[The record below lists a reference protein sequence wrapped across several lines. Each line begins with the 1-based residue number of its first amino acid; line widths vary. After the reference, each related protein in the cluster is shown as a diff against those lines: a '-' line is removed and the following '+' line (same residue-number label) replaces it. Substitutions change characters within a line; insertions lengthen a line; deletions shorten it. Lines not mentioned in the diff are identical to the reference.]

1 MGRRKGDKHSPVYK
15 VKIRRI
21 FLFMNFIIHP
31 KYRIAIGVL
40 LLATI
45 FSCNSIGPAGL
56 FKKMSPHETY
66 GNRLKT
72 AGLQQTAMGS
82 AWLQIADQSLG
93 KALHITIPYKETG
106 FFAAEHIQAA
116 TFQFNAKRGEKLYI
130 SLTKNP
136 AQNFTVFIDVWQQKD
151 QQNRLLASA
160 DTTGKPLIV
169 EVKQTGTYLLRL
181 QPELLR
187 SGEYTLTIQS
197 GPALSFPVAESGKP
211 NIGSFY
217 GADRDAGIRKH
228 EGIDIFAKKGTPA
241 LAAANGT
248 AQPGENKLGGKV
260 VFLHPDDADYTLYY
274 AHLDSQLVHNGQ
286 HVSIGDTVGLVGNTG
301 NARSTPSH
309 LHFGIYTNEGAVNPL
324 TFVAPI
330 TKKAEPIL
338 ASLKNLNA
346 TVRTESKNTKLYES
360 PSEKSMLKEA
370 LPEGTA
376 LLVDAA
382 AGNYYKVTLPNGQTG
397 FLNSK
402 TVDAMNKPL
411 RKLTLKTQ
419 QPLYNQ
425 PDTVSPKKLVL
436 TAGKPVNILAGFEN
450 FYLVEDGTE
459 TGWVRK

>member
-1 MGRRKGDKHSPVYK
+1 MDFVVQPQL
-15 VKIRRI
+15 RI
-21 FLFMNFIIHP
+21 SVWM
-31 KYRIAIGVL
+31 L
-40 LLATI
+40 LLSI
-45 FSCNSIGPAGL
+45 LFSCNSIGPMGL

-82 AWLQIADQSLG
+82 SWLQTATESLS
-93 KALHITIPYKETG
+93 KALKISIPYKETG
-106 FFAAEHIQAA
+106 FFAAERVQAA
-116 TFQFNAKRGEKLYI
+116 AFQFEAKRGEKLYI
-130 SLTKNP
+130 SLSKNP
-136 AQNFTVFIDVWQQKD
+136 AQNFNVFTDVWQQSNL
-151 QQNRLLASA
+151 NRVLASA

-197 GPALSFPVAESGKP
+197 GPALAFPVAASGKP

-260 VFLHPDDADYTLYY
+260 VFLRPDDADYTLYY

-286 HVSIGDTVGLVGNTG
+286 HVIIGDTVGLVGNTG

-309 LHFGIYTNEGAVNPL
+309 LHFGIYTSEGAVNPL

-330 TKKAEPIL
+330 TKKPEPVT

-346 TVRTESKNTKLYES
+346 TMRTDNRSSKLYEA
-360 PSEKSMLKEA
+360 PSEKSMVKEA
-370 LPEGTA
+370 LPEGTV
-376 LLVDAA
+376 LHVDAA
-382 AGNYYKVTLPNGQTG
+382 VGNYYKVTLPNGQTG

-402 TVDAMNKPL
+402 TVDAVNKPL
-411 RKLTLKTQ
+411 RKITLKTQ

-425 PDTVSPKKLVL
+425 PDTLSPKKLVL
-436 TAGKPVNILAGFEN
+436 AAGKPVNILAGFEN

>member
-1 MGRRKGDKHSPVYK
+1 M
-15 VKIRRI
+15 I
-21 FLFMNFIIHP
+21 FQP
-31 KYRIAIGVL
+31 KYRSLILML
-40 LLATI
+40 LLSI
-45 FSCNSIGPAGL
+45 LFSCNSIGPAGL

-66 GNRLKT
+66 GTRLKA

-82 AWLQIADQSLG
+82 SWLQTATESLS
-93 KALHITIPYKETG
+93 KALKISIPYKEIG
-106 FFAAEHIQAA
+106 FFAAERVQAA
-116 TFQFNAKRGEKLYI
+116 TFQFEARRGEKLYI
-130 SLTKNP
+130 SLSKNP
-136 AQNFTVFIDVWQQKD
+136 QQNFNVFTDVWQQSNL
-151 QQNRLLASA
+151 NRVLASA

-187 SGEYTLTIQS
+187 SGEYTLKIQS
-197 GPALSFPVAESGKP
+197 GPALSFPVAASGKP

-241 LAAANGT
+241 LAAANGI
-248 AQPGENKLGGKV
+248 AQPGENQLGGKV
-260 VFLHPDDADYTLYY
+260 VFLHPNDADYTLYY

-402 TVDAMNKPL
+402 TVDAVNKPL

-425 PDTVSPKKLVL
+425 PDTLSPKKLVL

>member
-1 MGRRKGDKHSPVYK
+1 LFTKLASEVQFMMNLNFQLK
-15 VKIRRI
+15 
-21 FLFMNFIIHP
+21 FLSIVSM
-31 KYRIAIGVL
+31 L
-40 LLATI
+40 LLSVL

-82 AWLQIADQSLG
+82 AWLQTADQSLG
-93 KALHITIPYKETG
+93 KALHISIPYKETG
-106 FFAAEHIQAA
+106 YFAAERIQAA
-116 TFQFNAKRGEKLYI
+116 VFQFEVKRGEKLLI
-130 SLTKNP
+130 SLSKNP
-136 AQNFTVFIDVWQQKD
+136 AQNFTVFIDIWQQKE
-151 QQNRLLASA
+151 QQNYLLASA
-160 DTTGKPLIV
+160 DTSGKPLIV
-169 EVKQTGTYLLRL
+169 EVKQAGTYLLRL

-197 GPALSFPVAESGKP
+197 GPSLAFPVAASGKP
-211 NIGSFY
+211 DIGSFY

-286 HVSIGDTVGLVGNTG
+286 HVMIGDTVGLVGNTG

-309 LHFGIYTNEGAVNPL
+309 LHFGIYTSEGAVNPL

-330 TKKAEPIL
+330 KKKPEPVT

-346 TVRTESKNTKLYES
+346 TMRTDNRSKLVDAPT
-360 PSEKSMLKEA
+360 EKAPVKEA

-376 LLVDAA
+376 LHVDAA
-382 AGNYYKVTLPNGQTG
+382 TGNYYKVTLPNGKAG
-397 FLNSK
+397 YVSSK
-402 TVDAMNKPL
+402 VVNAVVVPL
-411 RKLTLKTQ
+411 RKITLKTQ

-425 PDTVSPKKLVL
+425 PDTSSPQKMIIA
-436 TAGKPVNILAGFEN
+436 AGKPVNVLAGFGG
-450 FYLVEDGTE
+450 FYLVEEGNE
-459 TGWVRK
+459 TGWLRK

>member
-1 MGRRKGDKHSPVYK
+1 M
-15 VKIRRI
+15 I
-21 FLFMNFIIHP
+21 FQP
-31 KYRIAIGVL
+31 KYRSLILML
-40 LLATI
+40 LLSI
-45 FSCNSIGPAGL
+45 LFSCNSIGPAGL

-66 GNRLKT
+66 GTRLKA

-82 AWLQIADQSLG
+82 SWLQTATESLG

-106 FFAAEHIQAA
+106 FFAAERIQAA
-116 TFQFNAKRGEKLYI
+116 AFQFEARRGEKLYI
-130 SLTKNP
+130 SLSKNP
-136 AQNFTVFIDVWQQKD
+136 QQNFNVFTDVWQQSNL
-151 QQNRLLASA
+151 NRVLASA

-197 GPALSFPVAESGKP
+197 GPALSFPVAASGKP

-260 VFLHPDDADYTLYY
+260 VFLRPDDADYTLYY

-286 HVSIGDTVGLVGNTG
+286 HVIIGDTVGLVGNTG
-301 NARSTPSH
+301 NARNTPSH
-309 LHFGIYTNEGAVNPL
+309 LHFGIYTNGGAVNPL

-360 PSEKSMLKEA
+360 PSEKSMIKEA

-382 AGNYYKVTLPNGQTG
+382 VGNYYKVTLPNGQTG

-402 TVDAMNKPL
+402 AVDAVGKPL

-425 PDTVSPKKLVL
+425 PDTLSPKKLVL
-436 TAGKPVNILAGFEN
+436 TAGKFVNILAGFES

>member
-1 MGRRKGDKHSPVYK
+1 MD
-15 VKIRRI
+15 
-21 FLFMNFIIHP
+21 FILQP
-31 KYRIAIGVL
+31 KFRNLISML
-40 LLATI
+40 LLSVF
-45 FSCNSIGPAGL
+45 FSCHSIGPGGL

-72 AGLQQTAMGS
+72 AGLQQTAMGN
-82 AWLQIADQSLG
+82 AWLQMADQSLG
-93 KALHITIPYKETG
+93 KAVHITIPYKETG
-106 FFAAEHIQAA
+106 FFAAERIQAA
-116 TFQFNAKRGEKLYI
+116 TFQFEAKRGEKLYI
-130 SLTKNP
+130 SLSKNP
-136 AQNFTVFIDVWQQKD
+136 VQNFNVFVDIWQQKD
-151 QQNRLLASA
+151 QQNQLLASA
-160 DTTGKPLIV
+160 DTTGKPLV
-169 EVKQTGTYLLRL
+169 LEVKQAGIYLLRL

-197 GPALSFPVAESGKP
+197 GPSLAFPVAESGKP

-301 NARSTPSH
+301 NARTTPSH
-309 LHFGIYTNEGAVNPL
+309 LHFGIYTNGGAVNPL
-324 TFVAPI
+324 TFVAPV
-330 TKKAEPIL
+330 TKKAEPIT

-346 TVRTESKNTKLYES
+346 TVRTTNKSKLYAA
-360 PSEKSMLKEA
+360 PTEKSPVKEA

-376 LLVDAA
+376 LFVEVAT
-382 AGNYYKVTLPNGQTG
+382 GNYYKVNLPDGQAG
-397 FLNSK
+397 YVGSK
-402 TVDAMNKPL
+402 AINAVNLPL
-411 RKLTLKTQ
+411 RRITLKTQ

-425 PDTVSPKKLVL
+425 PDTLSPKKLIL
-436 TAGKPVNILAGFEN
+436 AAGKPVNVLGNFEA
-450 FYLVEDGTE
+450 FYLVEDE
-459 TGWVRK
+459 SEIGWVKK

>member
-1 MGRRKGDKHSPVYK
+1 M
-15 VKIRRI
+15 I
-21 FLFMNFIIHP
+21 FQP
-31 KYRIAIGVL
+31 KYRSLILML
-40 LLATI
+40 LLSI
-45 FSCNSIGPAGL
+45 LFSCNSIGPAGL

-66 GNRLKT
+66 GTRLKA

-82 AWLQIADQSLG
+82 SWLQTATESLS
-93 KALHITIPYKETG
+93 KALKISIPYKETG
-106 FFAAEHIQAA
+106 FFAAERVQAA
-116 TFQFNAKRGEKLYI
+116 TFQFEARRGEKLYI
-130 SLTKNP
+130 SLSKNP
-136 AQNFTVFIDVWQQKD
+136 QQNFNVFTDVWQQSNL
-151 QQNRLLASA
+151 NRVLASA

-197 GPALSFPVAESGKP
+197 GPALSFPVAKSGKP

-402 TVDAMNKPL
+402 TVDAVNKPL
-411 RKLTLKTQ
+411 RKLTLKMQ

-425 PDTVSPKKLVL
+425 PDTLSPKKLVL
-436 TAGKPVNILAGFEN
+436 TVGKPVNILAGFEN

>member
-1 MGRRKGDKHSPVYK
+1 M
-15 VKIRRI
+15 I
-21 FLFMNFIIHP
+21 FQP
-31 KYRIAIGVL
+31 KYRSLILML
-40 LLATI
+40 LLSI
-45 FSCNSIGPAGL
+45 LFSCNSIGPAGL
-56 FKKMSPHETY
+56 FKTMSPHETY
-66 GNRLKT
+66 GTRLKA

-82 AWLQIADQSLG
+82 SWLQTATESLD

-106 FFAAEHIQAA
+106 FFAAERIQAA
-116 TFQFNAKRGEKLYI
+116 AFQFEAKRGEKLYI
-130 SLTKNP
+130 SLSKNP
-136 AQNFTVFIDVWQQKD
+136 AQNFNVFTDVWQQSNL
-151 QQNRLLASA
+151 NRVLASA

-187 SGEYTLTIQS
+187 SGEYTLKIQS
-197 GPALSFPVAESGKP
+197 GPALSFPVAASGKP

-260 VFLHPDDADYTLYY
+260 VFLRPDDADYTLYY

-286 HVSIGDTVGLVGNTG
+286 HVMIGDTVGLVGNTG
-301 NARSTPSH
+301 NARNTPSH
-309 LHFGIYTNEGAVNPL
+309 LHFGIYTNGGAVNPL

-382 AGNYYKVTLPNGQTG
+382 VGNYYKVTLPNGQTG

-402 TVDAMNKPL
+402 AVDAVSKPL

-425 PDTVSPKKLVL
+425 PDTLSPKKLVL
-436 TAGKPVNILAGFEN
+436 TAGKPVNVLAGFGG

>member
-1 MGRRKGDKHSPVYK
+1 M
-15 VKIRRI
+15 I
-21 FLFMNFIIHP
+21 FQP
-31 KYRIAIGVL
+31 KYRSLILML
-40 LLATI
+40 LLSI
-45 FSCNSIGPAGL
+45 LFSCNSIGPAGL

-66 GNRLKT
+66 GTRLKA

-82 AWLQIADQSLG
+82 SWLQTATESLS
-93 KALHITIPYKETG
+93 KALKISIPYKETG
-106 FFAAEHIQAA
+106 FFAAERIQAA
-116 TFQFNAKRGEKLYI
+116 AFQFEARRGEKLYI
-130 SLTKNP
+130 SLSKNP
-136 AQNFTVFIDVWQQKD
+136 QQNFNVFTDVWQQSNL
-151 QQNRLLASA
+151 NRVLASA

-197 GPALSFPVAESGKP
+197 GPALSFPVAASGKP

-260 VFLHPDDADYTLYY
+260 VFLRPDDADYTLYY

-286 HVSIGDTVGLVGNTG
+286 HVMIGDTVGLVGNTG

-402 TVDAMNKPL
+402 TVDAVNKPL
-411 RKLTLKTQ
+411 RKLTLKMQ

-425 PDTVSPKKLVL
+425 PDTLSPKKLVL
-436 TAGKPVNILAGFEN
+436 TVGKPVNILAGFEN

>member
-1 MGRRKGDKHSPVYK
+1 M
-15 VKIRRI
+15 
-21 FLFMNFIIHP
+21 FMNFSLQPKIRII
-31 KYRIAIGVL
+31 IGML
-40 LLATI
+40 LLSI
-45 FSCNSIGPAGL
+45 LFSCNSIGPAGL

-72 AGLQQTAMGS
+72 AGLQQTALGS
-82 AWLQIADQSLG
+82 SWLQTATESLG
-93 KALHITIPYKETG
+93 KALKITIPYKETV
-106 FFAAEHIQAA
+106 FFAAERIRAA
-116 TFQFNAKRGEKLYI
+116 AFQFEAKRGEKLYI
-130 SLTKNP
+130 SLSKNP
-136 AQNFTVFIDVWQQKD
+136 AQNFNIFTDVWQQSNL
-151 QQNRLLASA
+151 NRVLASA

-197 GPALSFPVAESGKP
+197 GPALSFPVAASGKP

-241 LAAANGT
+241 LAAANGI
-248 AQPGENKLGGKV
+248 AQPGKNKLGGKV

-301 NARSTPSH
+301 NAQTTPSH
-309 LHFGIYTNEGAVNPL
+309 LHFGIYTNGGAVNPL

-346 TVRTESKNTKLYES
+346 TLRTESKNTKLYGS

-382 AGNYYKVTLPNGQTG
+382 VGNYYKVTLPNGQTG

-402 TVDAMNKPL
+402 TVDAVNKPL

-419 QPLYNQ
+419 QPLYNR
-425 PDTVSPKKLVL
+425 PDTLSPKKLVL
-436 TAGKPVNILAGFEN
+436 TAGKFVNILAGFES

-459 TGWVRK
+459 TGWLKK

>member
-1 MGRRKGDKHSPVYK
+1 M
-15 VKIRRI
+15 I
-21 FLFMNFIIHP
+21 FQP
-31 KYRIAIGVL
+31 KYRSLILML
-40 LLATI
+40 LLSI
-45 FSCNSIGPAGL
+45 LFSCNSIGPAGL

-72 AGLQQTAMGS
+72 AGLQQTALGS
-82 AWLQIADQSLG
+82 SWLQTATESLG
-93 KALHITIPYKETG
+93 KALKISIPYKETG
-106 FFAAEHIQAA
+106 FFAAERIRAA
-116 TFQFNAKRGEKLYI
+116 AFQFEAKRGEKLYI
-130 SLTKNP
+130 SLSKNP
-136 AQNFTVFIDVWQQKD
+136 AQNFNVFADVWLQSNL
-151 QQNRLLASA
+151 NRVLASA

-197 GPALSFPVAESGKP
+197 GPALAFPVAASGKP

-241 LAAANGT
+241 LAAANGI

-286 HVSIGDTVGLVGNTG
+286 HVMIGDTVGLVGNTG
-301 NARSTPSH
+301 NARTTPSH
-309 LHFGIYTNEGAVNPL
+309 LHFGIYTSEGAVNPL
-324 TFVAPI
+324 TFVAPV

-346 TVRTESKNTKLYES
+346 TLRTESKNTKLYGS

-382 AGNYYKVTLPNGQTG
+382 VGNYYKVTLPNGQTG

-402 TVDAMNKPL
+402 TVDAVNKPL

-425 PDTVSPKKLVL
+425 PDTLSPKKLVL
-436 TAGKPVNILAGFEN
+436 TAGKPVNILAGFES

-459 TGWVRK
+459 RGWLKK